1 VLIPH
6 GSLERPPEQDY
17 DRFLFS
23 SYGHFFSLTSFSSSS
38 SSAVFFFT
46 RFVIVVGK
54 VGVVVLDT
62 THDKVFLFFYFLS
75 FFFEKR
81 TTEHTKKE
89 MKMLFY
95 IYIYISGLGRRTH
108 KIRTQKKG
116 RREIII

>member
-1 VLIPH
+1 VLLVLIPH

-62 THDKVFLFFYFLS
+62 THDKVFLFFFTFS
-75 FFFEKR
+75 VFFEKR
-81 TTEHTKKE
+81 TTKKE

-95 IYIYISGLGRRTH
+95 IYIYNSGLGRRTH